1 MTNDDDA
8 EINRIMSM
16 PEHEL
21 AAELAK
27 EGKTMEGVAAE
38 MREVTKRAIAE
49 AARRRVADPR
59 LYIAI
64 RLWHRFAPEGV
75 TDWEEDQHNAEY
87 LHAVDGI
94 ETGDLFNLLL
104 SRINFDGMDPRTFSL
119 RELHGAIKGA
129 AWPSSSLT
137 SNTRGTDQ

>member
-1 MTNDDDA
+1 MIDDDA

-27 EGKTMEGVAAE
+27 DGKTMEGVAAE
-38 MREVTKRAIAE
+38 MRQAFERAVVE
-49 AARRRVADPR
+49 AARRRAADPR

-64 RLWHRFAPEGV
+64 RLWHRFAPEGAM
-75 TDWEEDQHNAEY
+75 DWEEEKHRAEY
-87 LHAVDGI
+87 LAAVDGI

-129 AWPSSSLT
+129 AWPT
-137 SNTRGTDQ
+137 SPLRQGQ

>member
-1 MTNDDDA
+1 MTLDDDA

-21 AAELAK
+21 QAELAK

-38 MREVTKRAIAE
+38 MRQATERAIAE
-49 AARRRVADPR
+49 VARRRVADPR
-59 LYIAI
+59 LYIAV

-75 TDWEEDQHNAEY
+75 MDWDEDQHKAEY

-104 SRINFDGMDPRTFSL
+104 RRLNYDGPDTASL
-119 RELHGAIKGA
+119 TLGEIARAVDGA
-129 AWPSSSLT
+129 ALPQS
-137 SNTRGTDQ
+137 

>member
-1 MTNDDDA
+1 MTMDDDA

-38 MREVTKRAIAE
+38 MQQVTERAIAE
-49 AARRRVADPR
+49 VARRRAADPR

-64 RLWHRFAPEGV
+64 RLWHRFAPEGAA
-75 TDWEEDQHNAEY
+75 DWEEETYKAEY

-104 SRINFDGMDPRTFSL
+104 RRIDFDGMDPRTFSL
-119 RELHGAIKGA
+119 AELQRAIKGA
-129 AWPSSSLT
+129 VWP
-137 SNTRGTDQ
+137 

>member
-1 MTNDDDA
+1 MIDDEA

-16 PEHEL
+16 PAHEL
-21 AAELAK
+21 EAELAK
-27 EGKTMEGVAAE
+27 EGKTMEGVAEE
-38 MREVTKRAIAE
+38 MRQVTERAIAE
-49 AARRRVADPR
+49 VARRRAADPR
-59 LYIAI
+59 LFIAL

-75 TDWEEDQHNAEY
+75 MDWEEEAHKAEY
-87 LHAVDGI
+87 LDAVDGI

-129 AWPSSSLT
+129 AWPT
-137 SNTRGTDQ
+137 STLRQGQ

>member
-1 MTNDDDA
+1 VTEDDV

-27 EGKTMEGVAAE
+27 EGKTVDGVAAE
-38 MREVTKRAIAE
+38 MQQAFERAVVE
-49 AARRRVADPR
+49 AARRRIADPR

-64 RLWHRFAPEGV
+64 RLWHRFAPEGAV
-75 TDWEEDQHNAEY
+75 DWNEDKHKAEY
-87 LHAVDGI
+87 LAAVDGI

-104 SRINFDGMDPRTFSL
+104 RRIDFDGDDPRWFSL
-119 RELHGAIKGA
+119 RELQSSIKGA
-129 AWPSSSLT
+129 EFPK
-137 SNTRGTDQ
+137 